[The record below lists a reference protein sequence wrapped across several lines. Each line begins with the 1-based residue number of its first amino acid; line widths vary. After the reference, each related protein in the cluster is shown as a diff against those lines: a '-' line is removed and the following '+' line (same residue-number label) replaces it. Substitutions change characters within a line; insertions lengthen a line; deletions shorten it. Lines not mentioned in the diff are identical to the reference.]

1 MGGREVTSLFWSPQ
15 SLGGIQMGSWAY
27 LHSIESPKDTE
38 RGGLGRRQ
46 GAIWGDGSDSCTPS
60 TGGAPAQPPPP
71 GLAGTPSTRH
81 LGNGSYQA
89 SAKGAGAQPGSL
101 PTSLTH
107 GCADRRGQRTGSL
120 WCGLGQRAAQQVGAG
135 LLSPGALPLTAD
147 CPLDGLLSLVS
158 CLCSP
163 IRVSPSEFSFPV
175 SFCFFFSPSSV
186 SGLVCISVW
195 VSCLFLAASLYFRLV
210 CPTSSSSW
218 PFPHF
223 RPLSGAPSLTPST
236 HSSLH
241 PRLAA
246 PPWSQLLL
254 PAVPELQGVGLSRGS
269 EVGSGRG
276 LGRAPPQLLWNVGGA
291 CPTTSRVGEPEP
303 AGLNSPHTP
312 HTPDATHR
320 PRRKSTQPQT
330 PTQGPLQP
338 PDPDQPASLS
348 GTHAQHTL
356 CSQGVGNATQRPQ
369 YATPHTLKPTPA
381 YTLAPQPQST
391 V

>member
-1 MGGREVTSLFWSPQ
+1 MVWTRAAAKVLSRGTGGSRCWLIGEPCSWSDEAAVGGREVTSLFWSPQ

-195 VSCLFLAASLYFRLV
+195 VSVSSWRPPSIFVWSVPPAPPPGPS
-210 CPTSSSSW
+210 PTS
-218 PFPHF
+218 
-223 RPLSGAPSLTPST
+223 APSLGPPPS
-236 HSSLH
+236 
-241 PRLAA
+241 
-246 PPWSQLLL
+246 PP
-254 PAVPELQGVGLSRGS
+254 A
-269 EVGSGRG
+269 
-276 LGRAPPQLLWNVGGA
+276 
-291 CPTTSRVGEPEP
+291 
-303 AGLNSPHTP
+303 HI
-312 HTPDATHR
+312 
-320 PRRKSTQPQT
+320 
-330 PTQGPLQP
+330 
-338 PDPDQPASLS
+338 PAS
-348 GTHAQHTL
+348 
-356 CSQGVGNATQRPQ
+356 
-369 YATPHTLKPTPA
+369 TPA
-381 YTLAPQPQST
+381 WPPLPGASCCCLRCLSCSEWA
-391 V
+391 